1 MKMSVIIIFVI
12 SFLCLFGISIVIP
25 TLPPGALMH
34 SFLGFLEISSPI
46 SEISGIVLTNSLING
61 LFWGTIILIIYGL
74 PNSFSKKKTLMPV
87 GFKITQYPVLQK
99 STSEYIP
106 PETFVKKTIFNV
118 RKRKSQMSLDQNV
131 EKIEGIGHVYGNKL
145 RKLGI
150 NSINDLLI
158 AGSTRKGRYDLIKRI
173 GVSKS
178 ILIRWLNRADFFRIN
193 GIGKQYSSLLEES
206 GVKSVKDLA
215 YRDPFRLYTQ
225 IKNINWKK
233 NLVKRTPPYNKVR
246 EWVKNAKGLQH
257 TIVH

>member
-25 TLPPGALMH
+25 TLPPGEIMH

-61 LFWGTIILIIYGL
+61 LFWGTIILIIYCL
-74 PNSFSKKKTLMPV
+74 SNSFSKKKTLMPV

-193 GIGKQYSSLLEES
+193 GIGKQYSSLLESS
-206 GVKSVKDLA
+206 GVNSVMDLSI
-215 YRDPFRLYTQ
+215 RDPRRLYEKMKQ
-225 IKNINWKK
+225 MNWEKS
-233 NLVKRTPPYNKVR
+233 LVKRTPPYNKVKDWI
-246 EWVKNAKGLQH
+246 EIAKNLQPM
-257 TIVH
+257 IM